1 MNGRNST
8 DENHNELELLRI
20 ENKDLTEKLE
30 TLRLKRKQD
39 HPKLVEYDK
48 NVAELNALRDFKTK
62 MLESN
67 KRLQRTL
74 QEKEKELGE
83 LVKSSHEKEEWVTE
97 IEHRLELM
105 TIEKEVAEEKAEL
118 LQGDIEAEK
127 QRAQNLEDELKA
139 LRSQIEKTGEDL
151 AQACFL
157 LSLRDFSSRM
167 TEDKRKLEQEN
178 EKLSDETAKLVKI
191 CENLQ
196 KDLQTAEQNITTL
209 REQID
214 ANLESENIIEALT
227 QKNDELEKKLSALEE
242 TVEDFESIRTMDEE
256 IIEAQKENE
265 KELKNDLDLA
275 NGRNNDARCFRTS
288 SNLKSK
294 FFPNFTLFPSLPL
307 FEKQELPWVDGGVS
321 FCQQHLITDSDD
333 DALLFQNFLREN

>member
-1 MNGRNST
+1 MKLSSLFTTDDREKEEFLLLMQINSNPHFR
-8 DENHNELELLRI
+8 EPVVYSFVRV
-20 ENKDLTEKLE
+20 
-30 TLRLKRKQD
+30 TLSHHLCIVNTVQLFFFIVLYYFVFSQISIFRLKRKQD

-151 AQACFL
+151 AQACFFRFFVRIFASDGL
-157 LSLRDFSSRM
+157 RLKQLEFQNEKLREALVKLRDFSSRM

-209 REQID
+209 REQ
-214 ANLESENIIEALT
+214 
-227 QKNDELEKKLSALEE
+227 LSVVCIA
-242 TVEDFESIRTMDEE
+242 
-256 IIEAQKENE
+256 K
-265 KELKNDLDLA
+265 
-275 NGRNNDARCFRTS
+275 
-288 SNLKSK
+288 
-294 FFPNFTLFPSLPL
+294 
-307 FEKQELPWVDGGVS
+307 
-321 FCQQHLITDSDD
+321 
-333 DALLFQNFLREN
+333 